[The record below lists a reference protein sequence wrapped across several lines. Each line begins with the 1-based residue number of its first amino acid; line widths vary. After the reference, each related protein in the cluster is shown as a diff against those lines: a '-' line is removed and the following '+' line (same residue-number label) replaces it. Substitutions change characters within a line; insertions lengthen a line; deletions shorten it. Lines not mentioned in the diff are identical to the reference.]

1 MPHVYSRTAY
11 VRAAFLAAAF
21 ALGPDARAQDL
32 HFSLLDLVPTW
43 VNPALTGA
51 YEGTARVGGLYRDQ
65 NIAAGNSRAYQT
77 PAVYV
82 DAPLLMLGKKGWL
95 GVGGTLIQDNAGL
108 ARLNTTWAQGAAS
121 YHYIVSESAR
131 RSQRTVLS
139 FGLQGGVLSRSA
151 DLSSDAIILQEEQ
164 ETALGGGGLGAGGGV
179 ERQGDNLNASGFDL
193 GFGVSLARRLDAERT
208 LRFGAAARHL
218 VTPDYALVAQ
228 DANRPT
234 TISLQAA
241 YAQVLG
247 EEYLIEP
254 QAFAQT
260 TGGGFFAA
268 QVQGTVGKYFG
279 DDRRRLVKAGLG
291 VRLPARFVYPMVG
304 FEVGDLK
311 LAAAFDIS
319 ANQLQ
324 TNAEG
329 FQRGFEIGA
338 QYVIKI
344 YKEPEVERVILCPQI

>member
-1 MPHVYSRTAY
+1 MPHAYLRTA
-11 VRAAFLAAAF
+11 ALAL
-21 ALGPDARAQDL
+21 ALTATGVTHAQDL
-32 HFSLLDLVPTW
+32 HFSLLDFVPTW

-77 PAVYV
+77 PSVYV
-82 DAPLLMLGKKGWL
+82 DAPLLMLGKRAWL

-121 YHYIVSESAR
+121 YHVILNENAR
-131 RSQRTVLS
+131 RRERTVLS
-139 FGLQGGVLSRSA
+139 LGLQGGILARGA
-151 DLSSDAIILQEEQ
+151 DLSSGDIVLQEEQ
-164 ETALGGGGLGAGGGV
+164 ATGLGGGGLGQGGGM
-179 ERQGDNLNASGFDL
+179 ERQGDNFNASGFDL
-193 GFGVSLARRLDAERT
+193 GLGASLARRLDAERT
-208 LRFGAAARHL
+208 FRVGAAVRHL
-218 VTPDYALVAQ
+218 IAPDYALVSA

-234 TISLQAA
+234 TVSLQGA
-241 YAQVLG
+241 YAQLLS

-254 QAFAQT
+254 QAFVQT

-279 DDRRRLVKAGLG
+279 DDKRRLVKAGLG

-304 FEVGDLK
+304 MDVGDLK
-311 LAAAFDIS
+311 IAAAFDIS

-329 FQRGFEIGA
+329 FQRGFEIGV
-338 QYVIKI
+338 QYVVKI